1 MTCENLGSGQAAP
14 RDERRA
20 GHGRR
25 GQVPQRSPA
34 PTCSRR
40 LPTSPRSARGGA
52 AAAAHL
58 CGRSVGGARPG
69 PNMRRGSRP
78 PPFHIMPGGCGG
90 RARWGAAGAAA
101 AARASFLQPPELRA
115 TPPWS
120 LPRAAAG
127 AGGPGA
133 GGGRGAASSRAAGG
147 RRGTARHGLGWL
159 SADRLGRGSE
169 GRASGASQT
178 RGATEGAEPPF
189 SFRCL
194 FSFLVSRGRSVQMP
208 YLCCSPSGAAFAS
221 VFVSA
226 VAFRSGATRLAL
238 PAFLPGPSTCARI
251 ARRAHELLC
260 THRVLP

>member
-25 GQVPQRSPA
+25 GQVPA

-40 LPTSPRSARGGA
+40 LPTSPRCARGGA

-147 RRGTARHGLGWL
+147 DAARHGAARARVAERRPPRPGVGGPGE
-159 SADRLGRGSE
+159 RRFPNTRRHRGRGTPVFFQVLVFLPCLAWE
-169 GRASGASQT
+169 VCANAVPVLQ
-178 RGATEGAEPPF
+178 
-189 SFRCL
+189 SFRSCVRVCL
-194 FSFLVSRGRSVQMP
+194 CLCRRVSERGDAPR
-208 YLCCSPSGAAFAS
+208 
-221 VFVSA
+221 
-226 VAFRSGATRLAL
+226 
-238 PAFLPGPSTCARI
+238 PAGLQPGPSTCARI